1 MRKIAFVPC
10 PLALASRASE
20 QPEIG
25 DCHPERSEGPVRAGG
40 ALNAPFPSRPPG
52 SLPHGRDDRGAP
64 MDDGSS
70 FLGYTPSMDSFKLA
84 SPFQPQG
91 DQIAAIA
98 QLTESLAAGN
108 RDQVL
113 LGVTGSGKTF
123 TVAKVIEATNKPT
136 LVLSH
141 NKTLA
146 AQLYQEFKNFFPD
159 NRVEYFVSYY
169 DYYQPEAYI
178 PQNDLYIEKEMTKNE
193 EIDKLRLAATKAL
206 FERRDVII
214 VSSVS
219 CIYGIGDPDL
229 YYGMLLFFE
238 RGAEQPMTHY
248 LRKLTEMQYQRTPYD
263 LDRGSFRVRGDVLE
277 LWPAY
282 EDDAVRIEFF
292 GDEIDKITR
301 IDPLTGRSGRT
312 YDRLAVFPRTHY
324 VTPRERLMQAM
335 ENIRVELDDR
345 VKELRAQDRLLEA
358 QRLSQ
363 RTMFDLEMIAELGY
377 CNGIENYSRHL
388 SGRLPGQPPPTLIDY
403 FPKDFL
409 LVIDESHQTVPQV
422 KAMWGG
428 DRARKTTLVEYGF
441 RLPSAIDNRPLSFD
455 EFEGKLEQIIYVSA
469 TPGPFE
475 LQKTGGLFVEQ
486 VIRPTGLLDPQIEI
500 RPVKGQV
507 DDLIGIIRDRIAK
520 SERVMVTTL
529 TKRMAEDLTRYLMEL
544 GIKVNY
550 LHSDVETLERI
561 AILRD
566 FRLGTYDVL
575 IGINLLREG
584 LDLPEVSAVA
594 ILDADKEGF
603 LRSGTSLIQT
613 IGRAARNVNGIA
625 YLYADKIT
633 DSLKYAIDET
643 NRRRAIQH
651 AYNVEHGIEPATVI
665 RSMDSDLVKMSNL
678 DYFEIPGGPGQK
690 TRLDLAADQDI
701 DKTISRL
708 QKEMKEAAKN
718 LEFEKATELRDRIR
732 ELKEMRIF
740 V

>member
-1 MRKIAFVPC
+1 M
-10 PLALASRASE
+10 S
-20 QPEIG
+20 G
-25 DCHPERSEGPVRAGG
+25 
-40 ALNAPFPSRPPG
+40 
-52 SLPHGRDDRGAP
+52 
-64 MDDGSS
+64 
-70 FLGYTPSMDSFKLA
+70 FKLI

-91 DQIAAIA
+91 DQPQAID
-98 QLTESLAAGN
+98 QLATGIERG
-108 RDQVL
+108 DKHQVL

-123 TVAKVIEATNKPT
+123 TVAKVIERVDRPT

-141 NKTLA
+141 NKILA
-146 AQLYQEFKNFFPD
+146 AQLYQEFKNFFPE

-178 PQNDLYIEKEMTKNE
+178 PQTDLYIEKEMTKND

-214 VSSVS
+214 VASVS
-219 CIYGIGDPDL
+219 CIYGIGDPEL

-238 RGAEQPMTHY
+238 RGKEKPMTDY
-248 LRKLTEMQYQRTPYD
+248 LRKLTEMQYERTPYD
-263 LDRGSFRVRGDVLE
+263 LARGNFRVRGDVLE

-292 GDEIDKITR
+292 GDEIDKMTR
-301 IDPLTGRSGRT
+301 IDPVTGKTSGRT
-312 YDRLAVFPRTHY
+312 YDRLAVYPRTHY
-324 VTPRERLMQAM
+324 VTPRERLLQAM
-335 ENIRVELDDR
+335 ENIRIELDER
-345 VKELRAQDRLLEA
+345 VAELRANERLLEA

-388 SGRLPGQPPPTLIDY
+388 SGRSKGQPPPTLIDY
-403 FPKDFL
+403 FPSDFL
-409 LVIDESHQTVPQV
+409 LVVDESHQTIPQV
-422 KAMWGG
+422 RAMWGG
-428 DRARKTTLVEYGF
+428 DRARKETLVEYGF

-455 EFEGKLEQIIYVSA
+455 EFEGKVHQALYVSA
-469 TPGPFE
+469 TPGGYE
-475 LQKTGGLFVEQ
+475 LEKTGGLYTEQ
-486 VIRPTGLLDPQIEI
+486 VIRPTGLLDPEIVI

-507 DDLIGIIRDRIAK
+507 DDLIGVIRERTAR

-550 LHSDVETLERI
+550 LHSDVETMERI

-566 FRLGTYDVL
+566 FRMGVFDVL

-584 LDLPEVSAVA
+584 LDVPECSAVA

-603 LRSGTSLIQT
+603 LRSQTSLTQT
-613 IGRAARNVNGIA
+613 IGRAARSLNGTA
-625 YLYADKIT
+625 FLYADRIT
-633 DSLKYAIDET
+633 DSLRYAIDET
-643 NRRRAIQH
+643 SRRREVQRK
-651 AYNVEHGIEPATVI
+651 YNEEHGIEPAQI
-665 RSMDSDLVKMSNL
+665 IKAIDSDLVKMANL
-678 DYFEIPGGPGQK
+678 DYLDVPLPGQK
-690 TRLDLAADQDI
+690 AKLDLGEGEDL
-701 DKTISRL
+701 DKAISRL
-708 QKEMKEAAKN
+708 SKEMKEAAKN
-718 LEFEKATELRDRIR
+718 LDFEKAAEIRDRLR

>member
-1 MRKIAFVPC
+1 M
-10 PLALASRASE
+10 
-20 QPEIG
+20 
-25 DCHPERSEGPVRAGG
+25 
-40 ALNAPFPSRPPG
+40 
-52 SLPHGRDDRGAP
+52 
-64 MDDGSS
+64 SS
-70 FLGYTPSMDSFKLA
+70 PFKLL

-91 DQIAAIA
+91 DQPEAIR
-98 QLTESLAAGN
+98 QLVESVNAGN

-123 TVAKVIEATNKPT
+123 TVAKVIESVNRPT

-141 NKTLA
+141 NKILA
-146 AQLYQEFKNFFPD
+146 AQLYQEFRNFFPE
-159 NRVEYFVSYY
+159 NAVEYFVSYY

-178 PQNDLYIEKEMTKNE
+178 PQNDLYIEKEMTKND

-214 VSSVS
+214 VASVS

-238 RGAEQPMTHY
+238 RGAEKPMTQY
-248 LRKLTEMQYQRTPYD
+248 LRRLTEMQYERTPYD
-263 LDRGSFRVRGDVLE
+263 LARGSFRVRGDVLE

-292 GDEIDKITR
+292 GDEIDKMTR
-301 IDPLTGRSGRT
+301 IDPITGKTSGRT
-312 YDRLAVFPRTHY
+312 YDRLAIYPRTHY

-335 ENIRVELDDR
+335 ENIRVELDER
-345 VKELRAQDRLLEA
+345 VAELRANERLLEA

-388 SGRLPGQPPPTLIDY
+388 SGRQKGEPPPTLIDY
-403 FPKDFL
+403 FPDDFL

-422 KAMWGG
+422 RAMWGG
-428 DRARKTTLVEYGF
+428 DRARKETLVEYGF

-455 EFEGKLEQIIYVSA
+455 EFEGKLSQIIYVSA
-469 TPGPFE
+469 TPGPYE
-475 LQKTGGLFVEQ
+475 LQKTGGLYAEQ
-486 VIRPTGLLDPQIEI
+486 VIRPTGLLDPEVII

-507 DDLIGIIRDRIAK
+507 DDLIGVIKERIAK
-520 SERVMVTTL
+520 NERVMVTTL

-566 FRLGTYDVL
+566 FRLGVFDVL

-584 LDLPEVSAVA
+584 LDVPEVSAVA

-603 LRSGTSLIQT
+603 LRSQTSLIQT
-613 IGRAARNVNGIA
+613 IGRAARNVNGVAI
-625 YLYADKIT
+625 LYADKMT
-633 DSLKYAIDET
+633 DSLKWAISET
-643 NRRRAIQH
+643 NRRRAVQQK
-651 AYNVEHGIEPATVI
+651 YNEEHGIEPATIIKSV
-665 RSMDSDLVKMSNL
+665 DSDLVKMANL
-678 DYFEIPGGPGQK
+678 DYLDVPMPGQ
-690 TRLDLAADQDI
+690 RANLGIGENEDI
-701 DKTISRL
+701 DKAISRL
-708 QKEMKEAAKN
+708 TKEMKDAAKN
-718 LEFEKATELRDRIR
+718 LDFEKAGQIRDKIR
-732 ELKEMRIF
+732 ELKEVRIF